1 MNEESYKKT
10 VKAAGESRYRAVID
24 TADKYL
30 SILLGACFAL
40 IACVWPF
47 FRGEGFLKDWLKYLL
62 IPAAVFLLATFLRAA
77 IGRKRPYEI
86 WDLGGYFRY
95 RSPAHGSM
103 PSRHA
108 ASAFAVC
115 FAVFYFNRI
124 IGIICFVPA
133 ALICILRIVKGIQ
146 YISDIAAGILL
157 AAAVCI
163 PAFLF
168 I

>member
-1 MNEESYKKT
+1 MNEERYKKT
-10 VKAAGESRYRAVID
+10 VKAAGESRYRSIID

-30 SILLGACFAL
+30 SVMLGACFVF
-40 IACVWPF
+40 IACILPF
-47 FRGEGFLKDWLKYLL
+47 FRGEGFLKEWLKYLL
-62 IPAAVFLLATFLRAA
+62 IPAAVFILATLLRAA
-77 IGRKRPYEI
+77 IGRKRPYEVC
-86 WDLGGYFRY
+86 DLGDYFRY
-95 RSPAHGSM
+95 RIPAHGSM

-133 ALICILRIVKGIQ
+133 ALICILRIVKGIH
-146 YISDIAAGILL
+146 YISDVAAGILL
-157 AAAVCI
+157 ASSVCI
-163 PAFLF
+163 PAFLL